1 MKKTI
6 IILAYAFVLWILCGV
21 TMAAGRAVLGLKTAL
36 IVHAVAAPVWAGLI
50 SWNYFKKYHYTRAF
64 PTAIIFLAFAA
75 AMDAGLVAPVFEKSY
90 AMFRSVVG
98 IWLPFGLIFLATYL
112 VGLAIGRTHGQAR

>member
-1 MKKTI
+1 VNKTI

-21 TMAAGRAVLGLKTAL
+21 TMAAGRAALGLKTAL

-50 SWNYFKKYHYTRAF
+50 SWNYFKKNKNAKAF
-64 PTAIIFLAFAA
+64 PTALIFLGVVVV
-75 AMDAGLVAPVFEKSY
+75 MDAGLVAPVFEKSY